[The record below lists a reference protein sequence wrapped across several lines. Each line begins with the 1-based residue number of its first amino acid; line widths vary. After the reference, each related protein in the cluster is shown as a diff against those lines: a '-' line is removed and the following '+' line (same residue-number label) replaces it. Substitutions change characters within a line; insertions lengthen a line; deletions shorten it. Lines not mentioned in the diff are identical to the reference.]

1 MLTAC
6 SFFMQI
12 SSLKTGIH
20 INDVT
25 GIQTHQEEEIMF
37 FGIGNKKKKQVQA
50 GAGNPLP
57 FSTSAAPDR
66 KSAINVS
73 NRQTDIQIDET
84 LLESAMQ
91 KLDKMTGLSSIKQ
104 DVRNL
109 VQLQKLNIERENR
122 GMKTAQISNHLIFL
136 GNPGTG
142 KTTVA
147 RIIADIYKALNVV
160 EHGQLIETD
169 RSGLIG
175 QYQGQT
181 EQKTKQILS
190 EADGGI
196 LFIDEAYSLASGE
209 NDYGQRAIEII
220 LKEMEDN
227 RNNLVVI
234 VAGYPNE
241 MQRFLNSN
249 PGLSSRFGKTLQF
262 ENYSPDEMYVIS
274 QSYAMESGYILDNS
288 CFDVLNNYY
297 ASEYKKPDFANGRL
311 ARKTVEACIKAQA
324 VRLTGKSP
332 LIAFSDRDLNTIE
345 KADCQKAIQML

>member
-1 MLTAC
+1 
-6 SFFMQI
+6 
-12 SSLKTGIH
+12 
-20 INDVT
+20 
-25 GIQTHQEEEIMF
+25 
-37 FGIGNKKKKQVQA
+37 
-50 GAGNPLP
+50 
-57 FSTSAAPDR
+57 
-66 KSAINVS
+66 
-73 NRQTDIQIDET
+73 
-84 LLESAMQ
+84 
-91 KLDKMTGLSSIKQ
+91 MTGLSSIKQ

-262 ENYSPDEMYVIS
+262 ENYSPDEIYVIS

-297 ASEYKKPDFANGRL
+297 ASECKNPDFANGRL

-324 VRLTGKSP
+324 VRLTEKSP

>member
-1 MLTAC
+1 
-6 SFFMQI
+6 
-12 SSLKTGIH
+12 
-20 INDVT
+20 
-25 GIQTHQEEEIMF
+25 MF
-37 FGIGNKKKKQVQA
+37 FGIGNKKKKQVQT
-50 GAGNPLP
+50 GAGNLP

-84 LLESAMQ
+84 LLESALQ
-91 KLDKMTGLSSIKQ
+91 KLNKMTGLSSIKQ
-104 DVRNL
+104 DVYNL

-274 QSYAMESGYILDNS
+274 QSYAMESGYIRQ
-288 CFDVLNNYY
+288 Y
-297 ASEYKKPDFANGRL
+297 GRS
-311 ARKTVEACIKAQA
+311 A
-324 VRLTGKSP
+324 VVP
-332 LIAFSDRDLNTIE
+332 
-345 KADCQKAIQML
+345 

>member
-12 SSLKTGIH
+12 PSLKTGIH

-84 LLESAMQ
+84 LLESALQ

-169 RSGLIG
+169 RSGFIG

-297 ASEYKKPDFANGRL
+297 ASECKNPDFANGRL

-324 VRLTGKSP
+324 VRLTEKSP

-345 KADCQKAIQML
+345 KTDCQKAIQML

>member
-1 MLTAC
+1 
-6 SFFMQI
+6 
-12 SSLKTGIH
+12 
-20 INDVT
+20 
-25 GIQTHQEEEIMF
+25 
-37 FGIGNKKKKQVQA
+37 
-50 GAGNPLP
+50 
-57 FSTSAAPDR
+57 
-66 KSAINVS
+66 
-73 NRQTDIQIDET
+73 
-84 LLESAMQ
+84 
-91 KLDKMTGLSSIKQ
+91 
-104 DVRNL
+104 
-109 VQLQKLNIERENR
+109 
-122 GMKTAQISNHLIFL
+122 MKTAQISNHLIFL

-274 QSYAMESGYILDNS
+274 QSYAMESGYIS
-288 CFDVLNNYY
+288 IIAVLMSLTIIMHQNVRIRI
-297 ASEYKKPDFANGRL
+297 SPTEDLPERRWKL
-311 ARKTVEACIKAQA
+311 ALRRRQ
-324 VRLTGKSP
+324 
-332 LIAFSDRDLNTIE
+332 
-345 KADCQKAIQML
+345 

>member
-1 MLTAC
+1 
-6 SFFMQI
+6 
-12 SSLKTGIH
+12 
-20 INDVT
+20 
-25 GIQTHQEEEIMF
+25 MF
-37 FGIGNKKKKQVQA
+37 FGIRNKKKKQVQT

-57 FSTSAAPDR
+57 FSTSTAPDR
-66 KSAINVS
+66 KSVINVS
-73 NRQTDIQIDET
+73 NLQTVIQIDET

-181 EQKTKQILS
+181 EQKTKQVLS
-190 EADGGI
+190 ESDGGI
-196 LFIDEAYSLASGE
+196 LFIDEA
-209 NDYGQRAIEII
+209 
-220 LKEMEDN
+220 
-227 RNNLVVI
+227 
-234 VAGYPNE
+234 
-241 MQRFLNSN
+241 
-249 PGLSSRFGKTLQF
+249 
-262 ENYSPDEMYVIS
+262 
-274 QSYAMESGYILDNS
+274 
-288 CFDVLNNYY
+288 
-297 ASEYKKPDFANGRL
+297 
-311 ARKTVEACIKAQA
+311 
-324 VRLTGKSP
+324 
-332 LIAFSDRDLNTIE
+332 
-345 KADCQKAIQML
+345 

>member
-84 LLESAMQ
+84 LLESALQ

-109 VQLQKLNIERENR
+109 VQLQKLNIE
-122 GMKTAQISNHLIFL
+122 
-136 GNPGTG
+136 
-142 KTTVA
+142 
-147 RIIADIYKALNVV
+147 
-160 EHGQLIETD
+160 
-169 RSGLIG
+169 
-175 QYQGQT
+175 
-181 EQKTKQILS
+181 
-190 EADGGI
+190 
-196 LFIDEAYSLASGE
+196 
-209 NDYGQRAIEII
+209 
-220 LKEMEDN
+220 
-227 RNNLVVI
+227 
-234 VAGYPNE
+234 
-241 MQRFLNSN
+241 
-249 PGLSSRFGKTLQF
+249 
-262 ENYSPDEMYVIS
+262 
-274 QSYAMESGYILDNS
+274 
-288 CFDVLNNYY
+288 
-297 ASEYKKPDFANGRL
+297 
-311 ARKTVEACIKAQA
+311 
-324 VRLTGKSP
+324 
-332 LIAFSDRDLNTIE
+332 
-345 KADCQKAIQML
+345 

>member
-1 MLTAC
+1 
-6 SFFMQI
+6 
-12 SSLKTGIH
+12 
-20 INDVT
+20 
-25 GIQTHQEEEIMF
+25 
-37 FGIGNKKKKQVQA
+37 
-50 GAGNPLP
+50 
-57 FSTSAAPDR
+57 
-66 KSAINVS
+66 
-73 NRQTDIQIDET
+73 
-84 LLESAMQ
+84 
-91 KLDKMTGLSSIKQ
+91 MTGLSSIKQ
-104 DVRNL
+104 DVYNL

-297 ASEYKKPDFANGRL
+297 ASAMSFL
-311 ARKTVEACIKAQA
+311 
-324 VRLTGKSP
+324 
-332 LIAFSDRDLNTIE
+332 
-345 KADCQKAIQML
+345 CQSS